1 MSTDTSTT
9 YRDEAVGAALRELET
24 PEHGASF
31 QRGLRALLADER
43 ARRLRRARVRWGVRV
58 AAAAALAAIV
68 MLATG
73 IPRTSRTPHLAGPA
87 PATAAVVK
95 AKLRA
100 ALTSL
105 RNLSGVVVSDGP
117 GANDHE
123 RWQFVLDAAGDFRLE
138 GPGPGEV
145 IVYDAT
151 TGVARSALRSASLG
165 GGPLFYA
172 ERDGVAPGPPD
183 QGPPTWILPE
193 QLGAFVRAALAAR
206 DPRVR
211 EVTYEGR
218 QAWQLDVD
226 VAPNA
231 IVPELSGDR
240 LLITVDRESGMPV
253 RVVELRRGAVLRT
266 LRIEQLAVDR
276 DLPAGTFDLRFP
288 ADAEVMR
295 SDDGFRRVSLDE
307 VGSAVGYRP
316 LVPSWLPEGYRLAE
330 VAVARETA
338 PTGTDAGN
346 PQSRMVVSLCYRR
359 GLDRFLVTTRLRGDG
374 TWSDPFASGD
384 GFVDHP
390 EPATIGSGALAGTE
404 AQLVIAPRG
413 IPHLWATT
421 SQLVVTVGGDLSRDE
436 LVRVTDSLHER

>member
-1 MSTDTSTT
+1 MSTDTSIT

-24 PEHGASF
+24 PAHGASF
-31 QRGLRALLADER
+31 DRELRALLAAER
-43 ARRLRRARVRWGVRV
+43 AQRLRRAHLRWGVRL
-58 AAAAALAAIV
+58 AAAAAVAAVAALAI
-68 MLATG
+68 G

-87 PATAAVVK
+87 PASAALVQ

-117 GANDHE
+117 GATDRE

-138 GPGPGEV
+138 GPGPGEA
-145 IVYDAT
+145 IVYDAA
-151 TGVARSALRSASLG
+151 TGVARSAERSASLG

-211 EVTYEGR
+211 EVAYEGR

-231 IVPELSGDR
+231 IVPDLSGDR
-240 LLITVDRESGMPV
+240 LSITVDRETGIPV
-253 RVVELRRGAVLRT
+253 RVVELRRGNVLRT
-266 LRIEQLAVDR
+266 LRIEQVAVDR

-288 ADAEVMR
+288 AGAEVMR
-295 SDDGFRRVSLDE
+295 SDDGFRRVGLDE
-307 VGSAVGYRP
+307 VAGAVGYRP
-316 LVPSWLPEGYRLAE
+316 LVPAWLPDGYRLAE
-330 VAVARETA
+330 VAVARESA
-338 PTGTDAGN
+338 ATGAEAGN
-346 PQSRMVVSLCYRR
+346 PQSRMVVSLCFRR
-359 GLDRFLVTTRLRGDG
+359 GLDRFLVTTRLRGNG
-374 TWSDPFASGD
+374 SWSDPLATGE
-384 GFVDHP
+384 GFLDHP
-390 EPATIGSGALAGTE
+390 EPVTLSGGALAG
-404 AQLVIAPRG
+404 ADARLVIAPRG

-421 SQLVVTVGGDLSRDE
+421 SRLVVTVGGDLSRDE
-436 LVRVTDSLHER
+436 LLRVAESLQER